1 MRKLSADNMKKQY
14 LYTVYHP
21 AALDAPRIKISFTSR
36 PSAEKWLRSHK
47 NDSQYIE
54 WEVWR
59 TQLGVS
65 TDKYP
70 AQYLGDADKFLKSS
84 SKKPI
89 KN

>member
-59 TQLGVS
+59 TKVGVS
-65 TDKYP
+65 TDDYS
-70 AQYLGDADKFLKSS
+70 ANYLGDAEEFLKISNN
-84 SKKPI
+84 KATV
-89 KN
+89 